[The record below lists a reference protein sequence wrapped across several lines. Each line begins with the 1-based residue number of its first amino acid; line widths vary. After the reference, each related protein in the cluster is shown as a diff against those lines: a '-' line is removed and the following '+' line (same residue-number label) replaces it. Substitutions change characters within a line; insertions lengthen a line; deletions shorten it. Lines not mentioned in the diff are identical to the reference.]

1 MIKQLCISLA
11 LIVSLK
17 AYTQSN
23 RTTLKPSGKINGVE
37 KNIRLLK
44 VKELPFVEQL
54 PNQVNEDSN
63 LVLKEAATT
72 TSINWSLLCGSMN
85 VYGMLSNQTRPLQ
98 YNPALNAVS
107 FIHRKSDTYTPSP
120 AANGNPGTIVAEIS
134 ANWGQT
140 WDSTCIW
147 ADATNGGRYP
157 QGAIYNPPGNTN
169 LSNAY
174 VVGCGPV
181 VSNNA
186 FTGNWYASKQLGL
199 PGSAAF
205 NPTPATVSGAQQFL
219 PFTQTVFPANQ
230 LAHGWSMQGFTSIDG
245 GVVRSLALTSI
256 DNADLNTMQG
266 AMLVKGTFNAG
277 VFAWTTDPLIPDVIV
292 KSDGNKQFSTKVQ
305 MAWNE
310 VGTVGYVVII
320 GALNS
325 AIGSNRG
332 LQPII
337 YKTSNSGQSWALCN
351 GINFNIATY
360 SNVIAPIAGVESD
373 STLKIPFVDDFDLVV
388 DKNNALH
395 IGAIL
400 ASTFSD
406 RDDSL
411 QFISQFTTS
420 INPNDEYKWKHIPG
434 NRPYLYDFV
443 GDGTLPWK
451 YWVIDTL
458 ASEGPGS
465 VAGQSGLSDNPWDL
479 QSGDKIPVDPRL
491 QLGRTPSGDY
501 ITFSWAETDSSFV
514 SQSKKW
520 NIAPNIKTRSFNVSL
535 IPFGN
540 AAISLNKI
548 NISKPNSSE
557 GIQNPKVVN
566 RATLHY
572 MSPLSSI
579 PVTLNLGY
587 CYDTGSAFTS
597 TYKIPFTVTNSNPYS
612 QLTNNATWYTTAQ
625 VTFTFCS
632 GIPGG
637 MNENS
642 KYSFNNGI
650 LFPNPATNSTNIKF
664 DALNNL
670 QGEFRISNLVGKE
683 ISFKKF
689 EVLIGENNIEI
700 DLKNIPSGVYFVNVK
715 MGEQSFTKK
724 LVIE

>member
-11 LIVSLK
+11 LILSIK
-17 AYTQSN
+17 SYAQSKQLV
-23 RTTLKPSGKINGVE
+23 LKPSGKINGVE
-37 KNIRLLK
+37 KNIKLLK
-44 VKELPFVEQL
+44 FKELPLVIQSQ
-54 PNQVNEDSN
+54 NQIKTDSN

-72 TSINWSLLCGSMN
+72 TSISWRLLCGSMN

-134 ANWGQT
+134 TNWGQS

-147 ADATNGGRYP
+147 ADANNGGRYP
-157 QGAIYNPPGNTN
+157 QGAIYNPLGNTN
-169 LSNAY
+169 IANAY

-181 VSNNA
+181 VTNNA
-186 FTGNWYASKQLGL
+186 FTGNWYASKQLGSQ
-199 PGSAAF
+199 GSAAF
-205 NPTPATVSGAQQFL
+205 NPTPSTVSGAQQYL

-230 LAHGWSMQGFTSIDG
+230 LAHGWSMQGFTSTDG
-245 GVVRSLALTSI
+245 GVVRSLALSSI
-256 DNADLNTMQG
+256 DNTDLNTMQG
-266 AMLVKGTFNAG
+266 AMLIKGTFNAG
-277 VFAWTTDPLIPDVIV
+277 VFAWTTDPLIPNVIV

-310 VGTVGYVVII
+310 AGTVGYVVII

-337 YKTSNSGQSWALCN
+337 YKTSNSGLSWTQLPS
-351 GINFNIATY
+351 IDFNSTTFSMIV
-360 SNVIAPIAGVESD
+360 NPLAGVEAD

-420 INPNDEYKWKHIPG
+420 INPNDEYKWKHIGG

-443 GDGTLPWK
+443 GDGTQAWK
-451 YWVIDTL
+451 YLLIDSI

-465 VAGQSGLSDNPWDL
+465 VAGESGLSDNPWDL
-479 QSGDKIPVDPRL
+479 QSGDKIPLDPRI
-491 QLGRTPSGDY
+491 QMGRTPNGDY
-501 ITFSWAETDSSFV
+501 ITFSWSESDSSFIA
-514 SQSKKW
+514 QSKKW
-520 NIAPNIKTRSFNVSL
+520 NIQPNIKLRCL
-535 IPFGN
+535 IIDYQSIGCVLESP
-540 AAISLNKI
+540 ILPVEY
-548 NISKPNSSE
+548 NITKPIPSQ
-557 GIQNPKVVN
+557 GVQNPKVVN

-572 MSPLSSI
+572 MSPISSVANTI
-579 PVTLNLGY
+579 
-587 CYDTGSAFTS
+587 AS
-597 TYKIPFTVTNSNPYS
+597 TALCRTVNITVPFSVTNSQPLS
-612 QLTNNATWYTTAQ
+612 QLTNNVTWYTSANL
-625 VTFTFCS
+625 TFNFCGYIDGLGKNQQFS
-632 GIPGG
+632 RQQ
-637 MNENS
+637 N
-642 KYSFNNGI
+642 
-650 LFPNPATNSTNIKF
+650 LFPNPAINSTNIKF
-664 DALNNL
+664 DAFNNL
-670 QGEFRISNLVGKE
+670 EGEFKILNIVGQE
-683 ISFKKF
+683 FSSKKF
-689 EVLIGENNIEI
+689 EVVVGENNIEI
-700 DLKNIPSGVYFVNVK
+700 DLKNLPSGVYFVNVK
-715 MGEQSFTKK
+715 LGEQSFTKK